1 MGVPLGR
8 GPSAL
13 RGLQVHIGH
22 RWSCERSGRR
32 VSRSC
37 PTPVG
42 SAGCPSV
49 RPPHLHRPIAPLQC
63 PAPGWADSPIATL
76 SLRPQPGHPD
86 HAGDTASPH
95 LTAWC
100 PPSPSPAYLLPP
112 ALPTCSGPIMPL
124 CVRPAGPTPCV
135 HHKPQSTLL
144 LLTVNSGAAP
154 GGAPHPLTP
163 QGHLTP
169 SPRSTRTR
177 DPHGPLHDAPGPT
190 DATAIRARMGAMP
203 PMGQGACHHICP
215 LWHAMHT
222 EPSLSP
228 PSRPAPD
235 GTQPRVVPVLTPN
248 TALFTL
254 NQWAIRTSDRG
265 HPAVPPHG
273 GRGTWRRGGGRTNIS
288 VSPPRS
294 VPALTHS
301 ALCHR
306 PVPVGPRPRASSRPH
321 HRIPGGWAESGCK
334 THSAQ
339 RRVPTWGGGGR
350 EGEGEGHPGGG
361 VRERGA
367 THRSGDSCSALAL
380 CRGDPT
386 PPTAPVHNGRQRYG
400 DGHRLAPSKPGP
412 RATPAPCNAGVCAAL
427 LLVQRW
433 HPGKVGVRATLEPM
447 RRICAT
453 LLPVQIWL
461 SCIAGLHAAC
471 RTGAHAKLLPCSA
484 AVLCQHWHSCTAGVH
499 ANAGTQCTT
508 VTHTVLVPMQRWC
521 PCNTSSHAML
531 VPTPGIP
538 ATFLCN
544 TTPAQQPVQQQHRQH
559 CDVQPRPTAAH
570 RGSQTRSPADP
581 LHPHSSAAMPLH
593 AAPSPLPPPRPR
605 SHRRHSLLIPPR
617 DILEPLVS
625 S

>member
-8 GPSAL
+8 GLSAL

-76 SLRPQPGHPD
+76 SPRPQPGHLD
-86 HAGDTASPH
+86 HTGDTASPH

-190 DATAIRARMGAMP
+190 DATAIRAGMGAMP

-222 EPSLSP
+222 KPSLSP

-339 RRVPTWGGGGR
+339 RRVPTWGGGGGR
-350 EGEGEGHPGGG
+350 GGGGEGHPGGG

-386 PPTAPVHNGRQRYG
+386 PPTAPAHNGRQRYG
-400 DGHRLAPSKPGP
+400 DGHRLAPSKRP
-412 RATPAPCNAGVCAAL
+412 PCNAST
-427 LLVQRW
+427 VQRRCLCSTAARATVAPGQGGRSCNSRAHATHLCNAAARADLALMHCWTACSMQDWCSCKAATLQCCCPVPTLALVHCWCPCQCW
-433 HPGKVGVRATLEPM
+433 HPMHHCHPHAT
-447 RRICAT
+447 
-453 LLPVQIWL
+453 
-461 SCIAGLHAAC
+461 
-471 RTGAHAKLLPCSA
+471 
-484 AVLCQHWHSCTAGVH
+484 
-499 ANAGTQCTT
+499 
-508 VTHTVLVPMQRWC
+508 LVPMQYQQPCDAGAHARH
-521 PCNTSSHAML
+521 PCN
-531 VPTPGIP
+531 I
-538 ATFLCN
+538 
-544 TTPAQQPVQQQHRQH
+544 PVQHHTCTTTRATAAPTALRRAAQTHSCPQG
-559 CDVQPRPTAAH
+559 VTNPQPR
-570 RGSQTRSPADP
+570 
-581 LHPHSSAAMPLH
+581 
-593 AAPSPLPPPRPR
+593 
-605 SHRRHSLLIPPR
+605 
-617 DILEPLVS
+617 
-625 S
+625 

>member
-1 MGVPLGR
+1 
-8 GPSAL
+8 
-13 RGLQVHIGH
+13 
-22 RWSCERSGRR
+22 
-32 VSRSC
+32 
-37 PTPVG
+37 
-42 SAGCPSV
+42 
-49 RPPHLHRPIAPLQC
+49 
-63 PAPGWADSPIATL
+63 
-76 SLRPQPGHPD
+76 
-86 HAGDTASPH
+86 
-95 LTAWC
+95 
-100 PPSPSPAYLLPP
+100 
-112 ALPTCSGPIMPL
+112 MPL

-190 DATAIRARMGAMP
+190 DATAIRAGMGEMP

-222 EPSLSP
+222 KPSLSP

-235 GTQPRVVPVLTPN
+235 STQPRVVPVLTPN

-273 GRGTWRRGGGRTNIS
+273 GRGTWRRGGGGRTNIS

-350 EGEGEGHPGGG
+350 EGEGEGGKVILGGG
-361 VRERGA
+361 SVSGERLTAAGTAAQLSPSAGGTQRHQQPLCTTGGSVMGTA
-367 THRSGDSCSALAL
+367 TAWHPANL
-380 CRGDPT
+380 
-386 PPTAPVHNGRQRYG
+386 APVQRQ
-400 DGHRLAPSKPGP
+400 H
-412 RATPAPCNAGVCAAL
+412 RATQVF
-427 LLVQRW
+427 V
-433 HPGKVGVRATLEPM
+433 
-447 RRICAT
+447 
-453 LLPVQIWL
+453 
-461 SCIAGLHAAC
+461 
-471 RTGAHAKLLPCSA
+471 
-484 AVLCQHWHSCTAGVH
+484 
-499 ANAGTQCTT
+499 
-508 VTHTVLVPMQRWC
+508 
-521 PCNTSSHAML
+521 
-531 VPTPGIP
+531 
-538 ATFLCN
+538 
-544 TTPAQQPVQQQHRQH
+544 QH
-559 CDVQPRPTAAH
+559 CCSCNGGTRARWAFVQ
-570 RGSQTRSPADP
+570 
-581 LHPHSSAAMPLH
+581 L
-593 AAPSPLPPPRPR
+593 
-605 SHRRHSLLIPPR
+605 
-617 DILEPLVS
+617 
-625 S
+625 

>member
-76 SLRPQPGHPD
+76 SPRPQPGHLD
-86 HAGDTASPH
+86 HTGDTASPH

-190 DATAIRARMGAMP
+190 DATAIRAGMGEMP

-222 EPSLSP
+222 KPSLSP

-235 GTQPRVVPVLTPN
+235 STQPRVVPVLTPN

-273 GRGTWRRGGGRTNIS
+273 GRGTWRRGGGDAQT
-288 VSPPRS
+288 SPCPPPAAS
-294 VPALTHS
+294 PLSLTLPSATVPFRWGPDLAPPPVHIIGSPVAGQKAAAKHTALS
-301 ALCHR
+301 A
-306 PVPVGPRPRASSRPH
+306 
-321 HRIPGGWAESGCK
+321 GCQ
-334 THSAQ
+334 H
-339 RRVPTWGGGGR
+339 
-350 EGEGEGHPGGG
+350 GEGEGG
-361 VRERGA
+361 RERGKVILGGGSVSGERLTAAGTAAQLSPSAGGTQRHQQPLCTTGGSVMGTA
-367 THRSGDSCSALAL
+367 TAWHPANL
-380 CRGDPT
+380 
-386 PPTAPVHNGRQRYG
+386 APVQRQ
-400 DGHRLAPSKPGP
+400 H
-412 RATPAPCNAGVCAAL
+412 RATQVF
-427 LLVQRW
+427 V
-433 HPGKVGVRATLEPM
+433 
-447 RRICAT
+447 
-453 LLPVQIWL
+453 
-461 SCIAGLHAAC
+461 
-471 RTGAHAKLLPCSA
+471 
-484 AVLCQHWHSCTAGVH
+484 
-499 ANAGTQCTT
+499 
-508 VTHTVLVPMQRWC
+508 
-521 PCNTSSHAML
+521 
-531 VPTPGIP
+531 
-538 ATFLCN
+538 
-544 TTPAQQPVQQQHRQH
+544 QH
-559 CDVQPRPTAAH
+559 CCSCNGGTRARWAFVQ
-570 RGSQTRSPADP
+570 
-581 LHPHSSAAMPLH
+581 L
-593 AAPSPLPPPRPR
+593 
-605 SHRRHSLLIPPR
+605 
-617 DILEPLVS
+617 
-625 S
+625 

>member
-1 MGVPLGR
+1 MARDAHRAVLVTTEPPGAGQHSAPSGSCPHPKHGSVYPQSMGDQDKR
-8 GPSAL
+8 
-13 RGLQVHIGH
+13 
-22 RWSCERSGRR
+22 
-32 VSRSC
+32 SRSPRC
-37 PTPVG
+37 ATP
-42 SAGCPSV
+42 
-49 RPPHLHRPIAPLQC
+49 RRQ
-63 PAPGWADSPIATL
+63 
-76 SLRPQPGHPD
+76 
-86 HAGDTASPH
+86 
-95 LTAWC
+95 
-100 PPSPSPAYLLPP
+100 
-112 ALPTCSGPIMPL
+112 
-124 CVRPAGPTPCV
+124 
-135 HHKPQSTLL
+135 
-144 LLTVNSGAAP
+144 
-154 GGAPHPLTP
+154 
-163 QGHLTP
+163 
-169 SPRSTRTR
+169 R
-177 DPHGPLHDAPGPT
+177 DLEEG
-190 DATAIRARMGAMP
+190 
-203 PMGQGACHHICP
+203 
-215 LWHAMHT
+215 
-222 EPSLSP
+222 
-228 PSRPAPD
+228 
-235 GTQPRVVPVLTPN
+235 
-248 TALFTL
+248 
-254 NQWAIRTSDRG
+254 
-265 HPAVPPHG
+265 
-273 GRGTWRRGGGRTNIS
+273 GGGRTNIS

-350 EGEGEGHPGGG
+350 EGEGEGHPRGG

-386 PPTAPVHNGRQRYG
+386 PPTAPAHNGRQRYG

-453 LLPVQIWL
+453 LVPVQIWL

-508 VTHTVLVPMQRWC
+508 VTHMQRWC

-531 VPTPGIP
+531 LPTPGIP

-570 RGSQTRSPADP
+570 RGSQTCSPADP
-581 LHPHSSAAMPLH
+581 LHPHSSMQRRPPCPPHDPAAIGATHCSSPPGISWSPWCPRNPRGPGSCVARPRCPVGTQRGGQRGHGGLGVSGTGRSGGGGARVSLPGRAPPWLCSPPRCVPALSP
-593 AAPSPLPPPRPR
+593 AAPCPALRCAGEE
-605 SHRRHSLLIPPR
+605 RRH
-617 DILEPLVS
+617 
-625 S
+625 